1 MQAKSTQHKPKSHPM
16 LPYYIFRRAQ
26 PGRSWELRV
35 ANAIDLSRVVLF
47 AKRVVDRAVTIR
59 LSNVNVRSSFAFCIN
74 PANTKSMREVQESGP
89 TEPAKITPASLP
101 LRLPAAQSKLCCRRE
116 TFQRLFCSCSRERRR
131 VRPSAVR
138 ARVRPSFCSL
148 LRSIALRRIGFG

>member
-59 LSNVNVRSSFAFCIN
+59 LSNVNVHTA
-74 PANTKSMREVQESGP
+74 
-89 TEPAKITPASLP
+89 
-101 LRLPAAQSKLCCRRE
+101 
-116 TFQRLFCSCSRERRR
+116 
-131 VRPSAVR
+131 
-138 ARVRPSFCSL
+138 
-148 LRSIALRRIGFG
+148 